1 MVSQVAAIGA
11 SVGAGVVCSVTA
23 TSVVATTSVDGLAV
37 SDELEESSPLH
48 AVSASKPKMA
58 IVAPKRRDECGA
70 CRDVIVDPLV
80 VSSEYKASERSA
92 RIVFMWIM
100 GGASKL

>member
-1 MVSQVAAIGA
+1 MVSQVAAVGA
-11 SVGAGVVCSVTA
+11 SVETGVVGSVTA
-23 TSVVATTSVDGLAV
+23 TSVVATASVDGLAV

-58 IVAPKRRDECGA
+58 IVAPKRRDDCEA

-80 VSSEYKASERSA
+80 VRSEYKASERSA